1 MSSSPSSP
9 KKLGRFLSFVRGI
22 VLAGVLGAAFWLGAK
37 ALREAPPA
45 GGAAGGGAEGGAP
58 AGPPPASVFVG
69 PVQTETAREFSRVTG
84 SLRAVARAEVA
95 AKEAGA
101 LEEIFVDEGDAVK
114 AGQTL
119 IILDRR
125 RIDAEIA
132 EAKASRTAAE
142 VLVTQREAESK
153 RAQLDFEMKTGLYEK
168 RAVSR
173 TELLDSER
181 EKKVSAA
188 QVKAASDQL
197 NVAKSRLALLE
208 VREDDLEVTAPFQG
222 RIVERHVE
230 PGEWVSPGEPVVSL
244 VSNGLIEAW
253 LDVPERFA
261 AAVADDPSALKVV
274 AEAAGLSATAT
285 SLKRI
290 AEVDMRS
297 RLFKLVAT
305 IEDHG
310 GDLIH
315 GMSVHADIPLG
326 EPQAMLVV
334 PVDAVI
340 VTRLGEF
347 VYRVI
352 PAAPGEEGAMPM
364 AERVEVN
371 VRFRR
376 DGRAFLGEAGSLS
389 EGDQIVVEGNERLLP
404 GQPLMISAD
413 PAIVDNLA
421 QPEVKP

>member
-1 MSSSPSSP
+1 M
-9 KKLGRFLSFVRGI
+9 
-22 VLAGVLGAAFWLGAK
+22 
-37 ALREAPPA
+37 
-45 GGAAGGGAEGGAP
+45 
-58 AGPPPASVFVG
+58 
-69 PVQTETAREFSRVTG
+69 
-84 SLRAVARAEVA
+84 ARAEVA

-389 EGDQIVVEGNERLLP
+389 EGDQIVVEGNERLFP

>member
-1 MSSSPSSP
+1 M
-9 KKLGRFLSFVRGI
+9 
-22 VLAGVLGAAFWLGAK
+22 
-37 ALREAPPA
+37 REAPPA
-45 GGAAGGGAEGGAP
+45 GGTAGAGAEGVAP
-58 AGPPPASVFVG
+58 AGPPPASVFTGTVWS
-69 PVQTETAREFSRVTG
+69 EEAREFSRVTG

-101 LEEIFVDEGDAVK
+101 LEEIFVDEGDSVK

-119 IILDRR
+119 IVLDRR

-142 VLVTQREAESK
+142 VLVTQREAESR
-153 RAQLDFEMKTGLYEK
+153 RAQLDFEMKSGLFEK

-181 EKKVSAA
+181 ANKVSAA

-208 VREDDLEVTAPFQG
+208 VREDDLEITAPFRG

-261 AAVADDPSALKVV
+261 AAVASDPSALKVV
-274 AEAAGLSATAT
+274 AEAAGLSATAK
-285 SLKRI
+285 SVKRI

-305 IEDHG
+305 IDDHG

-326 EPQAMLVV
+326 QPEPMLVV
-334 PVDAVI
+334 PVDAVV

-352 PAAPGEEGAMPM
+352 PAAAGEDGALPM
-364 AERVEVN
+364 AERVEVK

-376 DGRAFLGEAGSLS
+376 DGRAFLGSAGSLS
-389 EGDQIVVEGNERLLP
+389 KGEQIVVEGNERLFP
-404 GQPLMISAD
+404 GQPLIISTD
-413 PAIVDNLA
+413 PARGDNLVE
-421 QPEVKP
+421 PDVKP